1 MRAHPL
7 PESSITQKPYRAKS
21 KFHYKWPFRN
31 IEKEQPSIALRMSD
45 LQVLEVLG
53 ALVLAR
59 RHVNGLQLPI
69 VDILLHQG
77 GEHTLGAGR
86 VEGSV
91 DGDSHGVCK

>member
-1 MRAHPL
+1 M
-7 PESSITQKPYRAKS
+7 T
-21 KFHYKWPFRN
+21 
-31 IEKEQPSIALRMSD
+31 D

-59 RHVNGLQLPI
+59 HHVNGFQLPI

-77 GEHTLGAGR
+77 GEDPLGAGR
-86 VEGSV
+86 VEGAV